1 MRVFLLIL
9 MFWACW
15 KPLCAQ
21 DSALPSRSYFVAK
34 TIYYDGEYADA
45 LKEFQSE
52 WRGSFKISTN
62 RWIDAIC
69 FATMMGECHYQM
81 GQYPE
86 ALDQYTSAVQLF
98 LQYYDWMTRINNVPN
113 PGNARFDPCPWGDAK
128 PNRQIMKVPDK
139 FSLIFGD
146 PNYNTRN
153 YKSGDTIA
161 PPSLRSVC
169 AEEIVRCTCLS
180 IRRRGELLG
189 PLAAGDDLNTKLL
202 AKLPVLGRSMGGSWL
217 QAWVDIQMGVT
228 QIACGKETEGIQSL
242 MRGALV
248 GGADHPFTCLV
259 HLTLGEISLRSANY
273 DKALT
278 HFLEAATLAFYYD
291 DAHTIDDAFRGLA
304 NAYYQKNPA
313 QVCPVFLAADV
324 WAKKEKIAFLRV
336 PILTYLADEYLRK
349 NQLPQAGECIAEA
362 DRTIGRRTM
371 GGGLAGAR
379 VHFMRARV
387 AFRDPTPASQKLG
400 FQAIQT
406 SMHFMRAGSVWNF
419 RIALVDTQLLAGRL
433 TPRKANEAYEI
444 LIHDPTAAEWALNPM
459 ESLALLMTPRPV
471 TWENWFLVAMEMEKT
486 ERALE
491 IAEMARRARFLQT
504 LDFGGRM
511 HALRLLM
518 ELPEEHLT
526 VTQRQRRRDIQTE
539 YPGYDVRSEKVRE
552 LQGQIRAMSLPVTQK
567 EEEQKLSQWLKELAV
582 VSQQQESFLAA
593 MVLDKRLIDLV
604 FPPLKT
610 FKEIQ
615 EGLAQGEAML
625 VFFAARNQMFCFLL
639 NRERFT
645 TWVIRDRGAGR
656 GSSRTA
662 KNNDLT
668 SLQNNLALMLR
679 EIGMTGA
686 GTPIKGAKLK
696 ETTWKEHSLRV
707 MADLTKSSQADF
719 SRSDFSSLVI
729 VPDRFTWYLPFE
741 ILQVQTPKGLR
752 PTINQFAIRYAP
764 TASLGVPWKPVV
776 LPTSPYAIVAYG
788 KESPSEEMLE
798 KLSAA
803 VTRPVE
809 FEPKSF
815 GGMAT
820 GTPYTVSSNYVSVF
834 DKMVVLEDLKNDF
847 AEPYFLT
854 PLGVDAVQQGS
865 RLAQWFAFPHGVP
878 RLIFLTG
885 FHTMTESLGSTGK
898 RGTKKA
904 PVMVPGQELFLTSMA
919 MLANGCDVLVL
930 SRWRMGGNS
939 SCILASEFLEQLKKN
954 ENVSQAWRRA
964 VLKLAGTKL
973 DLAAEPRIVP
983 EDETQTSVR
992 GTNPVFWGGYMLV
1005 GSGQK
1010 WSDDPTEETVNDD
1023 DVPEIVVPQEE

>member
-1 MRVFLLIL
+1 MRVFLLLLIL
-9 MFWACW
+9 WIGWA
-15 KPLCAQ
+15 PLCAQ

-69 FATMMGECHYQM
+69 FATMIGECHYQM
-81 GQYPE
+81 GQYAE

-98 LQYYDWMTRINNVPN
+98 LQYYDWMTRIHNVPN
-113 PGNARFDPCPWGDAK
+113 PGNGRFDPCPWGDAK
-128 PNRQIMKVPDK
+128 PNRQIMKFPDK
-139 FSLIFGD
+139 VSLVFGD

-153 YKSGDTIA
+153 YQSGDTIA

-217 QAWVDIQMGVT
+217 QAWVDIQMGIT
-228 QIACGKETEGIQSL
+228 QVACGKETEGVQSL

-248 GGADHPFTCLV
+248 GGADHPFTGLV
-259 HLTLGEISLRSANY
+259 HLTLGEISLRASNY

-291 DAHTIDDAFRGLA
+291 DAHILDDAFRGLA

-313 QVCPVFLAADV
+313 QVCPVFLAADG

-336 PILTYLADEYLRK
+336 PILMYLADEYLRK
-349 NQLPQAGECIAEA
+349 NQLRQAGECVAEA
-362 DRTIGRRTM
+362 DRTMGRRTM
-371 GGGLAGAR
+371 VGGLAGAR
-379 VHFMRARV
+379 VHFMRARA
-387 AFRDPTPASQKLG
+387 AFRDITPTSQKLG
-400 FQAIQT
+400 IQAIQT
-406 SMHFMRAGSVWNF
+406 AMHFMRLGSVWNF

-433 TPRKANEAYEI
+433 TPRKASEAYEI
-444 LIHDPTAAEWALNPM
+444 LVHDPTASEWALNPM
-459 ESLALLMTPRPV
+459 ESLAFLMTPRPV

-491 IAEMARRARFLQT
+491 IAEMARRATFLQS

-539 YPGYDVRSEKVRE
+539 YPGYDVRSRKVRE
-552 LQGQIRAMSLPVTQK
+552 LQAQIRTMSLPVTQK
-567 EEEQKLSQWLKELAV
+567 EEEQKLSRLLKELAT
-582 VSQQQESFLAA
+582 VSQQQESFLASI
-593 MVLDKRLIDLV
+593 VLDKRLIDLV

-639 NRERFT
+639 NQERFA

-668 SLQNNLALMLR
+668 SLQSNLIRMLR

-686 GTPIKGAKLK
+686 AAPIKGSKLK
-696 ETTWKEHSLRV
+696 DTAWKESSLRV

-729 VPDRFTWYLPFE
+729 VPDRFLWYLPFE

-764 TASLGVPWKPVV
+764 TASLGVPWKPLV
-776 LPTSPYAIVAYG
+776 LPTSSYAMVAYG
-788 KESPSEEMLE
+788 KEVPPEKTLE
-798 KLSAA
+798 KLESALS
-803 VTRPVE
+803 RPVI

-815 GGMAT
+815 GGIAS
-820 GTPYTVSSNYVSVF
+820 GTPYAVSSNYASVF
-834 DKMVVLEDLKNDF
+834 DKMVVLEDLKNDM
-847 AEPYFLT
+847 AAPYLLA
-854 PLGVDAVQQGS
+854 PLGVDAAQQGS

-878 RLIFLTG
+878 RLIFLAG
-885 FHTMTESLGSTGK
+885 FHSMTESLGATA
-898 RGTKKA
+898 KKGSPKLPA
-904 PVMVPGQELFLTSMA
+904 MVPGQELFFSSMA

-939 SCILASEFLEQLKKN
+939 SGLLAGEFLEQLKKN

-973 DLAAEPRIVP
+973 ELASEPRIVP
-983 EDETQTSVR
+983 EDETQTSSQ
-992 GTNPVFWGGYMLV
+992 GTYPAFWGGYMLLE
-1005 GSGQK
+1005 SGQK
-1010 WSDDPTEETVNDD
+1010 WSDDPTEEIVDD
-1023 DVPEIVVPQEE
+1023 EDVPQIVVPREE